1 MSYLEKCM
9 KSDELGLIE
18 NENSESSNDAWALF
32 QSQFNLPLNKT
43 SLLSLV
49 VDIMKK
55 KATTQRQKLREMLK
69 LHLSSL
75 DSKHG
80 LDQIMSSTDKLIKAN
95 TMKILFASLKML
107 LERAEINLESLIES
121 NKSDSD
127 GLHQVVDDAL
137 LALSTVIRFQHILWR
152 PNRGSD
158 WSLPKTTLEVRTVH
172 GPIIPYQ
179 LQLNDVSRVR
189 PLESYLV
196 QCQFWIMPYLPLKE
210 RSSKT

>member
-49 VDIMKK
+49 VDIMKNK
-55 KATTQRQKLREMLK
+55 TTTQRQKLREMLK
-69 LHLSSL
+69 LHLRSL

-158 WSLPKTTLEVRTVH
+158 WSLPKTTREV
-172 GPIIPYQ
+172 
-179 LQLNDVSRVR
+179 
-189 PLESYLV
+189 
-196 QCQFWIMPYLPLKE
+196 
-210 RSSKT
+210 